1 MARRRLAALSAGILA
16 LVVALMGAASAPPAS
31 AIVGGAVAPP
41 GATPSIVAIVDP
53 QLHFQFCGGT
63 LVAPQW
69 VLTAAHCVLGYGF
82 QPTLLH
88 VVSGREDLL
97 APGGQEVAVQRV
109 VYSPPVAGP
118 EHRADLA
125 LLQIAP
131 IASPP
136 IAALM
141 SADVEPHYDGTTIST
156 FRPSDQICA
165 GTAAIGPCT
174 GDSGGPLYVVDT
186 KGTTRVAGVV
196 SYGSDPCNLFPGGF
210 VQVSANLA
218 WIQSVISA
226 PPP

>member
-1 MARRRLAALSAGILA
+1 
-16 LVVALMGAASAPPAS
+16 
-31 AIVGGAVAPP
+31 
-41 GATPSIVAIVDP
+41 
-53 QLHFQFCGGT
+53 
-63 LVAPQW
+63 

-141 SADVEPHYDGTTIST
+141 SADVEPHYDGTTTMGTIAGWGTIDPAGTTDSIQLRNATVPVLSDAQCSATIST